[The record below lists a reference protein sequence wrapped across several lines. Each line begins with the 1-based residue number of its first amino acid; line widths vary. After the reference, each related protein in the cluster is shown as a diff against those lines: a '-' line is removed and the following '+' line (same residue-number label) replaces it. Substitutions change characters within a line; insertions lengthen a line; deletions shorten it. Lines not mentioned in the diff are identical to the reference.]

1 MFVGSSPFQS
11 IPMGSGGIH
20 RMTGFLNGNSASR
33 GPVQ

>member
-20 RMTGFLNGNSASR
+20 RMTGFLNVCSI
-33 GPVQ
+33 